1 MATAFR
7 VNRFTDSHEA
17 WRASYLICYLFL
29 GFIPTLSVRHGPRGR
44 PAGAAN
50 ATMLRILKRWLGWD
64 SNSGPFDFSD
74 LRFGARQRPPTP
86 QPQAPQQRPPA
97 MPRGEAPAQRAE
109 TAGRSTASAQPAQP
123 GTKPAAGK
131 KAKKDRA
138 PIDVLDN
145 PQLTLDRP
153 TGDGF
158 DPYNTGAFN
167 RSASWEKIGRNKK
180 H

>member
-1 MATAFR
+1 MKHGAQ
-7 VNRFTDSHEA
+7 V
-17 WRASYLICYLFL
+17 
-29 GFIPTLSVRHGPRGR
+29 TLSAIFFSGLSRHSAGGVGR
-44 PAGAAN
+44 VGRAAGAAN
-50 ATMLRILKRWLGWD
+50 ATMLRLLKRWLGWD

-74 LRFGARQRPPTP
+74 LRFSARRSSSTS
-86 QPQAPQQRPPA
+86 QPQAQQRPPA
-97 MPRGEAPAQRAE
+97 LPRGEAHAQRSEAP
-109 TAGRSTASAQPAQP
+109 ARSSVSTQPAQP
-123 GTKPAAGK
+123 AAKPAAAK
-131 KAKKDRA
+131 KPKKDRA

-167 RSASWEKIGRNKK
+167 RSASWEKIGRNKN

>member
-1 MATAFR
+1 MKHGAQVTSSAIFFPDLSR
-7 VNRFTDSHEA
+7 H
-17 WRASYLICYLFL
+17 FL
-29 GFIPTLSVRHGPRGR
+29 GGVGR
-44 PAGAAN
+44 IGRAAGAAN

-64 SNSGPFDFSD
+64 SNSGPFDFSE
-74 LRFGARQRPPTP
+74 LRFGARQSSSTP
-86 QPQAPQQRPPA
+86 RPQAQQRPPA
-97 MPRGEAPAQRAE
+97 MPRGEAPAQRGE
-109 TAGRSTASAQPAQP
+109 TPARASASTQPAQQAA
-123 GTKPAAGK
+123 KPPPAK

-138 PIDVLDN
+138 PMDLLDN

-180 H
+180 N

>member
-1 MATAFR
+1 MARKLAHLLSF
-7 VNRFTDSHEA
+7 SHV
-17 WRASYLICYLFL
+17 Y
-29 GFIPTLSVRHGPRGR
+29 PDTLSAAWAALEQERPVRR
-44 PAGAAN
+44 N
-50 ATMLRILKRWLGWD
+50 ATMLRLLKRWLGWD

-74 LRFGARQRPPTP
+74 LRLGARRRSPPA
-86 QPQAPQQRPPA
+86 QPQTQPRPPA
-97 MPRGEAPAQRAE
+97 VPRGEAPAQRAE
-109 TAGRSTASAQPAQP
+109 TPARGSTAAPAQAA
-123 GTKPAAGK
+123 KPPAPK

-138 PIDVLDN
+138 PMDLLDN

-180 H
+180 N

>member
-1 MATAFR
+1 MA
-7 VNRFTDSHEA
+7 
-17 WRASYLICYLFL
+17 
-29 GFIPTLSVRHGPRGR
+29 
-44 PAGAAN
+44 
-50 ATMLRILKRWLGWD
+50 
-64 SNSGPFDFSD
+64 
-74 LRFGARQRPPTP
+74 
-86 QPQAPQQRPPA
+86 
-97 MPRGEAPAQRAE
+97 RGEAPAVRGE
-109 TAGRSTASAQPAQP
+109 TAGRGAAQP
-123 GTKPAAGK
+123 GPAAAKTAPAK

-167 RSASWEKIGRNKK
+167 RSASWERIGRNKN

>member
-1 MATAFR
+1 
-7 VNRFTDSHEA
+7 
-17 WRASYLICYLFL
+17 
-29 GFIPTLSVRHGPRGR
+29 
-44 PAGAAN
+44 
-50 ATMLRILKRWLGWD
+50 MLRLLKRWLGWD

-74 LRFGARQRPPTP
+74 LRFGGRQKSSTSL
-86 QPQAPQQRPPA
+86 PQAQQQRPPA
-97 MPRGEAPAQRAE
+97 VARGEAPAQRGE
-109 TAGRSTASAQPAQP
+109 TPVRGTPPPGQAATKAVPA
-123 GTKPAAGK
+123 K
-131 KAKKDRA
+131 KGKKDRA

-167 RSASWEKIGRNKK
+167 RSASWERIGRNKN

>member
-1 MATAFR
+1 
-7 VNRFTDSHEA
+7 
-17 WRASYLICYLFL
+17 
-29 GFIPTLSVRHGPRGR
+29 
-44 PAGAAN
+44 
-50 ATMLRILKRWLGWD
+50 MLRLLKRWLGWD
-64 SNSGPFDFSD
+64 STSGPFDFSD
-74 LRFGARQRPPTP
+74 LRLGMRRSSSTS
-86 QPQAPQQRPPA
+86 QPQAQQRPPA
-97 MPRGEAPAQRAE
+97 MSRGEAPAQRTE
-109 TAGRSTASAQPAQP
+109 TPARGSASAQPAA
-123 GTKPAAGK
+123 KPATAK
-131 KAKKDRA
+131 KPKKDRA

>member
-1 MATAFR
+1 
-7 VNRFTDSHEA
+7 
-17 WRASYLICYLFL
+17 
-29 GFIPTLSVRHGPRGR
+29 
-44 PAGAAN
+44 
-50 ATMLRILKRWLGWD
+50 MLRLLKRWLGWD

-74 LRFGARQRPPTP
+74 LRFGARPSSSTP
-86 QPQAPQQRPPA
+86 QPHAQPRPPA
-97 MPRGEAPAQRAE
+97 VHQRGEAPAPRAE
-109 TAGRSTASAQPAQP
+109 TPACAAPTQPAQAAA
-123 GTKPAAGK
+123 KPAPAK

-167 RSASWEKIGRNKK
+167 RSASWEKIGRNRK